1 MASKIPKAA
10 RLRPKLVQSQMKRIV
25 KTRPEIFPANVIA
38 SAFTNCSSATQ
49 PGYPTTYGQLIAVG
63 GAVDADHQT
72 EHRTHPIIAIPWGE
86 AGHVLRF
93 IRPQT
98 EYRGW
103 GKHSALKLSL
113 WNAASGDIGYWVGTG
128 GTIRQITFANDGNA
142 LGTLLAARQ
151 DSTITIFRPMYHKQ
165 LVRAVMPS
173 GYDKQYPPSR
183 LSANPVAVLKTET
196 SGSRRHA
203 DVSFNPFYTRQLGV
217 VDDLGRWS
225 IWDIEGRMRK
235 GATLELVLG
244 KSGEIYDDFVPN
256 SREKNLGTR
265 DGWHRILWAANV
277 STIIVCNRCH
287 IAVFDVKST
296 PTRLSSPGSLSIGAN
311 NWILDIK
318 HSPVDS
324 GHIFILTTSRVFWIE
339 VIAAGGE
346 KEAHEAGIRVILSY
360 RHFRDV
366 SDETLSLTV
375 LEEDD
380 GK

>member
-1 MASKIPKAA
+1 
-10 RLRPKLVQSQMKRIV
+10 MKWIV
-25 KTRPEIFPANVIA
+25 KSRPEIFPANLIA
-38 SAFTNCSSATQ
+38 SAFTKCSSAILTDTA
-49 PGYPTTYGQLIAVG
+49 TTYGQLLAVG

-72 EHRTHPIIAIPWGE
+72 QHRTHPVIAIPWGE

-103 GKHSALKLSL
+103 GTHSALRLSL
-113 WNAASGDIGYWVGTG
+113 WNAAAGDIGYWVGIG
-128 GTIRQITFANDGNA
+128 GTIRQITFANDGNV

-151 DSTITIFRPMYHKQ
+151 DSTITIFRPTYHKQ
-165 LVRAVMPS
+165 LVRAEMPG

-183 LSANPVAVLKTET
+183 LSANPVAVLDTET
-196 SGSRRHA
+196 SGSRRYA

-217 VDDLGRWS
+217 VDDFGRWS

-244 KSGEIYDDFVPN
+244 KTGGIYDDFVPN
-256 SREKNLGTR
+256 SREQKLDTM
-265 DGWHRILWAANV
+265 DGWHRILWATNV
-277 STIIVCNRCH
+277 STIVVCNRCH
-287 IAVFDVKST
+287 IAVFDVKSI
-296 PTRLSSPGSLSIGAN
+296 PTRLPSPGSLSTGVN

-318 HSPVDS
+318 QSPVDS
-324 GHIFILTTSRVFWIE
+324 GQIFILTTARVFWIE
-339 VIAAGGE
+339 VIAAGQ

-375 LEEDD
+375 LEEDE
-380 GK
+380 GR